1 MKSDRDIYRFLA
13 GVELF
18 ASVMATNEF
27 VRVLMFC
34 CFLAMLIV
42 YNEEVDLNDNNL

>member
-1 MKSDRDIYRFLA
+1 MTKADRNIYRFLA

-27 VRVLMFC
+27 VMVLMFC
-34 CFLAMLIV
+34 CFLAMLILF
-42 YNEEVDLNDNNL
+42 NEEEMV